1 MNSEPM
7 IKIPRMSSFIKGIG
21 FLVGAVSLV
30 VTASAQTDMTARERV
45 LDYIVKTSPPILNVV
60 AAEDLP
66 VTTAPLVIPADD
78 LDAQYILD
86 EGVSDEVIS
95 TAPALTPPVA
105 VAAITPPRS
114 APPPPVD
121 ILPEA
126 LSDQEREN
134 SIVRDLSQLERAK
147 SGGGPESFAFF
158 TPAQDY
164 LAQRGTAT
172 GPRLTLR
179 YDITRKNAKTAIPGR
194 ASIVDITIGTDYAAI
209 SKSPEELVIYDFK
222 EKRLLNVNKAS
233 NSFTNASLYAASYR
247 AVDTVGRMTNSG
259 KLRKLPLGE
268 GLTLDAFY
276 LESALG
282 YAAGAP
288 PAELTVSQ
296 TDGKITADFEGE
308 QVFSAALNG
317 PKIVDYRQAYS
328 FISLL
333 YHSEPVHPAILAELK
348 DVRAAPN
355 AMTFVSF
362 GPNVPDGEIISWTLK
377 SKMSETA
384 NFPLPKGA
392 ASVVEGGSISPLDFV
407 MAEAVAGRA
416 LGGQVV
422 PESALIVINQ
432 QISQGDLLSA
442 WVSAQSLKDMMGGC
456 EQLSGL
462 CRAISKAQSQK
473 EAHPE
478 LSSLIDALN
487 QAERK
492 STRLEGL
499 KALSPII
506 SAPDAPSLVLRRA
519 GLALAKT
526 TKAQRSA
533 AGLEAF
539 DPKDLLSQAIAR
551 NPYDLLAYQG
561 LAQLEA
567 ARGDFIQSWNVNDAL
582 RAFPN
587 ASDTL
592 RGPIDKAE
600 TQLTT
605 AAPGFFPPVDR

>member
-1 MNSEPM
+1 M
-7 IKIPRMSSFIKGIG
+7 IKTRPISSFIKNIG
-21 FLVGAVSLV
+21 CLAAATSLA
-30 VTASAQTDMTARERV
+30 VTASAQIDMTARERV
-45 LDYIVKTSPPILNVV
+45 LNYIVKTSPPIRNT
-60 AAEDLP
+60 AATEDLSIIA
-66 VTTAPLVIPADD
+66 APLDIRAEGDIRVEDD
-78 LDAQYILD
+78 IRVEGLED
-86 EGVSDEVIS
+86 EIISNEVIS
-95 TAPALTPPVA
+95 TAPPLSRPSKG
-105 VAAITPPRS
+105 AAITPP
-114 APPPPVD
+114 PPQD
-121 ILPEA
+121 ILT
-126 LSDQEREN
+126 DQEREN
-134 SIVRDLSQLERAK
+134 SIVRDLSQLERVEV
-147 SGGGPESFAFF
+147 GNGPKSFAFF
-158 TPAQDY
+158 TSAPDY
-164 LAQRGTAT
+164 LSQRGTTT

-179 YDITRKNAKTAIPGR
+179 YDITRKNAKTAVPGR
-194 ASIVDITIGTDYAAI
+194 TSIVDIIIGTDYASI
-209 SKSPEELVIYDFK
+209 SKSSEELVIYDFK

-233 NSFTNASLYAASYR
+233 NSFTNTSLYAASYR
-247 AVDTVGRMTNSG
+247 AVDTVGRMTNG
-259 KLRKLPLGE
+259 GQLRKLPLGD

-288 PAELTVSQ
+288 PIDLTVSQ
-296 TDGKITADFEGE
+296 TDNKITADFEGE

-317 PKIVDYRQAYS
+317 PKLEDYRQAYS
-328 FISLL
+328 FLSLL

-362 GPNVPDGEIISWTLK
+362 GPKIPDGEIISWTLK

-384 NFPLPKGA
+384 EFPLPKGA
-392 ASVVEGGSISPLDFV
+392 ASIVEGSSVSPLDFV
-407 MAEAVAGRA
+407 MTEAVAGRA
-416 LGGQVV
+416 LGGQVM
-422 PESALIVINQ
+422 PESALTVINQ
-432 QISQGDLLSA
+432 QISQGDPLSA
-442 WVSAQSLKDMMGGC
+442 WISAQSLKDMMGGC
-456 EQLSGL
+456 EQLAGF

-478 LSSLIDALN
+478 LSSLIDALD
-487 QAERK
+487 QADRK

-499 KALSPII
+499 KALSPLI

-526 TKAQRSA
+526 TKAQRAA

-539 DPKDLLSQAIAR
+539 DPEDLLSQAIAR
-551 NPYDLLAYQG
+551 NPYDLLAYKG

-567 ARGDFIQSWNVNDAL
+567 ARGDFIQSWNINDTL

-600 TQLTT
+600 AQLT
-605 AAPGFFPPVDR
+605 AVAPGFFPPVDP